1 MSRLNGENQTDMSAI
16 SLVSWNVRGLGHA
29 VKWGKVF
36 AHLKSL
42 KTDIEFLQQS
52 HIKATEQ
59 RRLRAKW
66 ISQVYQ
72 SLFTSKA
79 RGVAILFCKSIPFQ
93 LASVTMDQNGR
104 YIMITV
110 SITSFPVTFFNI
122 YDPNI
127 DGPNYFRNVFDLVPD
142 LSIATLIM
150 GGDFNCYLD
159 PYLDDL
165 ALQLPVA
172 LPYYVLTQLY

>member
-1 MSRLNGENQTDMSAI
+1 MTYRATQGAIISSCQSNCFCLLTLSVSDCCYFSVCVAYMSRLNGENQTDMSAI

-110 SITSFPVTFFNI
+110 SITSFPVTFLNI
-122 YDPNI
+122 QYMVQI
-127 DGPNYFRNVFDLVPD
+127 
-142 LSIATLIM
+142 
-150 GGDFNCYLD
+150 
-159 PYLDDL
+159 
-165 ALQLPVA
+165 
-172 LPYYVLTQLY
+172 